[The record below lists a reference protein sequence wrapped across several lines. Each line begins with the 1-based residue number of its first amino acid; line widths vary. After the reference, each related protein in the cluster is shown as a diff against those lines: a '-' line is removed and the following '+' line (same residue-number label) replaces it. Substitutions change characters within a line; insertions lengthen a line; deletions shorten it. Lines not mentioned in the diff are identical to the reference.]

1 MNRETPKNQIEIEA
15 ILTDTSAGP
24 PTAPH
29 AERPYPPAGQA
40 WGIVA
45 IFAVAAILQYTDR
58 QILSLLVDPIR
69 ADLGI
74 SDTQISVLQGAA
86 FAVLYSLVGL
96 PLGRMADVLPRRS
109 TIIAGIAL
117 WSLATAACGLATG
130 FGQLLVCR
138 ICVGIGEAALAPA
151 AVSMIADYFPAN
163 RRGTAVGLFIMG
175 QTIGG
180 GAAITIGGYFLD
192 LAVRGTFDGLP
203 FIGMDAPWRI
213 VLVLVGLPGLAV
225 AALLLAVPEPPRR
238 RGVGLDPGHALPMRE
253 VVQGFRVR
261 AASLV
266 PLYLANALFSVGD
279 YGLLAWSPAFLSRDF
294 GFTPVEI
301 GLALGG
307 IAVATGILGSVLGG
321 YVADR
326 RAVKSGSVGRLQL
339 VVFTSLFGLLGACVG
354 FAPNAA
360 AVLVTLTVWMLASAI
375 SGTVAITAL
384 LELVPNEMRGVGT
397 SLVSFC
403 NTIIGLGLGP
413 TLVALATDHVF
424 GNEASVGLAMTLVVL
439 PAAVVAILLFYKALR
454 VVSAASRIPLEA

>member
-1 MNRETPKNQIEIEA
+1 VKDM
-15 ILTDTSAGP
+15 SAGP
-24 PTAPH
+24 LAASP
-29 AERPYPPAGQA
+29 AEAPYPPARQA
-40 WGIVA
+40 WSVIA
-45 IFAVAAILQYTDR
+45 IFAVAAVLQYTDR

-96 PLGRMADVLPRRS
+96 PLGRTADILPRRS

-151 AVSMIADYFPAN
+151 AVSMIADYFPAK
-163 RRGTAVGLFIMG
+163 RRGTAIGVFIMG

-180 GAAITIGGYFLD
+180 GAAIAIGGYFLD
-192 LAVRGTFDGLP
+192 LAVRGAFAWLP
-203 FIGMDAPWRI
+203 FIGTAAPWRI

-225 AALLLAVPEPPRR
+225 AALLLGVPEPPRR
-238 RGVGLDPGHALPMRE
+238 RGMGGTPGQALPLID
-253 VVQGFRVR
+253 VVRGFRAR
-261 AASLV
+261 AATLV
-266 PLYLANALFSVGD
+266 PLYIAAALFSLGD

-294 GFTPVEI
+294 AFTPVEI

-307 IAVATGILGSVLGG
+307 IAIATGIVGSVLGG

-326 RAVKSGSVGRLQL
+326 RAMRSGSVGRLQ
-339 VVFTSLFGLLGACVG
+339 VVVATALFGVLGACVG
-354 FAPNAA
+354 FAPTAPLVLAA
-360 AVLVTLTVWMLASAI
+360 LTIWMLSSAI

-403 NTIIGLGLGP
+403 NTIVGLGLGP

-424 GNEASVGLAMTLVVL
+424 ADETSVGLAMTLVVL
-439 PAAVVAILLFYKALR
+439 PASILAIILFYRALR
-454 VVSAASRIPLEA
+454 IVAAGSRIPAEI